1 MLLNRV
7 RKFGVIQESEWVMR
21 KQELSRRPL
30 MTLSKQ
36 VESSLDEAVASL
48 RNALSF
54 AARNEQP
61 YVSKHIA
68 DVMFQ
73 IENLKNVT
81 NVLAIS
87 DKIMKD
93 LEEEN

>member
-1 MLLNRV
+1 
-7 RKFGVIQESEWVMR
+7 
-21 KQELSRRPL
+21 

-36 VESSLDEAVASL
+36 VEASLDEAVASL

-54 AARNEQP
+54 AARTEEP
-61 YVSKHIA
+61 YISKHIA

-73 IENLKNVT
+73 IKNLKNVT
-81 NVLAIS
+81 NVLAMS
-87 DKIMKD
+87 EKIMKD

>member
-1 MLLNRV
+1 
-7 RKFGVIQESEWVMR
+7 MR

-54 AARNEQP
+54 AARNEEP
-61 YVSKHIA
+61 YISKHIA

-73 IENLKNVT
+73 IENLKNVS
-81 NVLAIS
+81 NVLAMS
-87 DKIMKD
+87 EKIMKD
-93 LEEEN
+93 LNIEEEN

>member
-1 MLLNRV
+1 MRIY
-7 RKFGVIQESEWVMR
+7 GVTLVLEWVMK

-36 VESSLDEAVASL
+36 VEASLDEAVASL

-54 AARNEQP
+54 AARTEEP
-61 YVSKHIA
+61 YISKHIA

-73 IENLKNVT
+73 IENLKNVS

-93 LEEEN
+93 LEDQN

>member
-1 MLLNRV
+1 MRY
-7 RKFGVIQESEWVMR
+7 GVIQGLEWVMR
-21 KQELSRRPL
+21 KQELSRGPL

-36 VESSLDEAVASL
+36 VQSSLDEAVASL
-48 RNALSF
+48 RNALSL
-54 AARNEQP
+54 AARNEEP
-61 YVSKHIA
+61 YISKHIA

-73 IENLKNVT
+73 IENLKNVS

>member
-1 MLLNRV
+1 MT
-7 RKFGVIQESEWVMR
+7 QELGLDM
-21 KQELSRRPL
+21 KKTELSREPL

-54 AARNEQP
+54 AARTEEP
-61 YVSKHIA
+61 YISKHIA

-73 IENLKNVT
+73 IENLKNVS

-87 DKIMKD
+87 DKVMKD
-93 LEEEN
+93 LNLEEEN

>member
-1 MLLNRV
+1 MILVLGSDMKN
-7 RKFGVIQESEWVMR
+7 K
-21 KQELSRRPL
+21 ELSRGPL

-36 VESSLDEAVASL
+36 VQDSLDEALASL
-48 RNALSF
+48 RNALAFS
-54 AARNEQP
+54 ARSEEP
-61 YVSKHIA
+61 YISKHIA

-73 IENLKNVT
+73 IENLKNVS

>member
-1 MLLNRV
+1 
-7 RKFGVIQESEWVMR
+7 
-21 KQELSRRPL
+21 
-30 MTLSKQ
+30 MTLSKH
-36 VESSLDEAVASL
+36 VEASLDEAVASL

-54 AARNEQP
+54 AARTEEP
-61 YVSKHIA
+61 YISKHIA

-73 IENLKNVT
+73 IENLKNVS

-93 LEEEN
+93 LEDQN

>member
-1 MLLNRV
+1 
-7 RKFGVIQESEWVMR
+7 
-21 KQELSRRPL
+21 

-54 AARNEQP
+54 AARNEEP
-61 YVSKHIA
+61 YMSKHIA
-68 DVMFQ
+68 DIMFS

-81 NVLAIS
+81 NLMAIS
-87 DKIMKD
+87 DKVIKQ
-93 LEEEN
+93 LEDED

>member
-1 MLLNRV
+1 
-7 RKFGVIQESEWVMR
+7 
-21 KQELSRRPL
+21 

-54 AARNEQP
+54 AARTEEP
-61 YVSKHIA
+61 YISKHIA

-73 IENLKNVT
+73 IENLKNVS
-81 NVLAIS
+81 NVLS
-87 DKIMKD
+87 MSKEIMKD
-93 LEEEN
+93 LNLEEEN

>member
-1 MLLNRV
+1 
-7 RKFGVIQESEWVMR
+7 
-21 KQELSRRPL
+21 

-36 VESSLDEAVASL
+36 VEASLDEAVASL

-54 AARNEQP
+54 AARTVEP
-61 YVSKHIA
+61 YISKHIA

-73 IENLKNVT
+73 IENLKNVS

-93 LEEEN
+93 LEDQN

>member
-1 MLLNRV
+1 
-7 RKFGVIQESEWVMR
+7 
-21 KQELSRRPL
+21 

-54 AARNEQP
+54 AARTEEP
-61 YVSKHIA
+61 YISKHIA

-73 IENLKNVT
+73 IENLKNVS
-81 NVLAIS
+81 NVLS
-87 DKIMKD
+87 MSKDIMKD
-93 LEEEN
+93 LNLEEEN

>member
-1 MLLNRV
+1 MA
-7 RKFGVIQESEWVMR
+7 
-21 KQELSRRPL
+21 
-30 MTLSKQ
+30 LSKQ

-54 AARNEQP
+54 AARTEEP
-61 YVSKHIA
+61 YISKHIA

-81 NVLAIS
+81 SVLEMS
-87 DKIMKD
+87 EKIMKD
-93 LEEEN
+93 LNLEEEN